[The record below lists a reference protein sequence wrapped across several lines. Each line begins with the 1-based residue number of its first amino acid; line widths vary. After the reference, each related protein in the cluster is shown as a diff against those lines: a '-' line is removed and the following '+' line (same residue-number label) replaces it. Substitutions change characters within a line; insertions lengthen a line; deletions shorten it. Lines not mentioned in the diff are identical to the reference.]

1 MSLKPPRK
9 KRKMPFA
16 GEMNVVSLMDI
27 LTTLLFFLLLSAS
40 FQSLSSLES
49 SGFLTNKAVVDTSN
63 KKPQFTLEVI
73 FHTPTQASIWLGP
86 LKGLRVMAQDE
97 LISELKSEFTGGD
110 GSEGFLRKLEGKD
123 LTDLL
128 AKIQDGLIPIKR
140 SFPEELAAVIAFTD
154 GITYQQMVDAVT
166 SVRALGPKQES
177 FELRNLL
184 GQREKTKVL
193 FPNLVISEWSEG
205 A

>member
-1 MSLKPPRK
+1 
-9 KRKMPFA
+9 MPFS

-49 SGFLTNKAVVDTSN
+49 SGFLSNKTVVDSTN

-73 FHTPTQASIWLGP
+73 FHSPTQASIWLGP
-86 LKGLRVMAQDE
+86 LKGLHVMAQDD
-97 LISELKSEFTGGD
+97 LVSMLKSSYQGSGGE
-110 GSEGFLRKLEGKD
+110 EGFLRKFEGKD
-123 LTDLL
+123 MPDLL
-128 AKIQDGLIPIKR
+128 AKVQDGLIPIKR
-140 SFPEELAAVIAFTD
+140 SFPEELGAVIAFTD
-154 GITYQQMVDAVT
+154 GIKYQEMVDAVT
-166 SVRALGPKQES
+166 SVRSLGPKQEG

-184 GQREKTKVL
+184 GQRERTKVL
-193 FPNLVISEWSEG
+193 FPSLVISEWSEG